1 MCFKVFRSCK
11 REIIF
16 FCFTVFKCFL
26 FYKFYSL
33 FLSYRT

>member
-11 REIIF
+11 EEIIF
-16 FCFTVFKCFL
+16 FCFTVL
-26 FYKFYSL
+26 QS

>member
-1 MCFKVFRSCK
+1 MCFKVFKSCK

-16 FCFTVFKCFL
+16 FCFTVFKYFL
-26 FYKFYSL
+26 FYSFTV